1 MPGAGAPSPVSV
13 PERIT
18 GVKLKESLRA
28 IEELAWRHVES
39 WMFIIFKLRFIHV
52 YPYLDVLGYVLGL
65 VFRASQQFYG

>member
-28 IEELAWRHVES
+28 IEERDLETCWIVD
-39 WMFIIFKLRFIHV
+39 V
-52 YPYLDVLGYVLGL
+52 YYI
-65 VFRASQQFYG
+65 